1 MNWFYLLMKFFVTYS
16 LVGDKCCERTGVVD
30 RAGETG
36 NFSAKVRYLAGEM
49 GKLPANFLVRSI
61 R

>member
-1 MNWFYLLMKFFVTYS
+1 MKFFVTYS